1 LGVLPLVFAS
11 GAGANARRALGVGV
25 VGGMLSAAILG
36 VLLAPVFY
44 VAIRRLAGEKLVLDR
59 PS

>member
-1 LGVLPLVFAS
+1 LPLVFAS
-11 GAGANARRALGVGV
+11 GAGANARRALGTGV

-44 VAIRRLAGEKLVLDR
+44 AVIRRMAGERLILNR
-59 PS
+59 E